1 MRPSD
6 TKTGAFS
13 FEFFFSPPIRNI
25 TAVLMWAEGRWCS
38 AAWGRRS
45 GRSCWTVCSCSP
57 PQTEAP
63 GRPEPGARR
72 REGVGGRQLVE
83 PGRRGVGVGKN
94 PASPP
99 WRWTDVTDVVEGES
113 FKKNNLNSKSI
124 L

>member
-1 MRPSD
+1 MKPSD

-13 FEFFFSPPIRNI
+13 FEFFSCLF
-25 TAVLMWAEGRWCS
+25 VLMWAEGRWCS
-38 AAWGRRS
+38 AALGRRS

-72 REGVGGRQLVE
+72 RAGVGGRRLVE

-113 FKKNNLNSKSI
+113 LKNKQT
-124 L
+124 